1 MYNFILQFL
10 IMTSLAIIVYLV
22 ARATPRIDENI
33 VFSKSKNSFFD
44 NIVHKLPLEKIDLMS
59 SNLLEKL
66 LRRVKIIILKI
77 DNILTKKLGNFKS
90 VSSSQEDL
98 RPNLFEKLDLDKKET
113 EQESKEED
121 GVK

>member
-10 IMTSLAIIVYLV
+10 IMTSLAIIIYLV

-44 NIVHKLPLEKIDLMS
+44 NIAYKLPLEKIDLIS

-98 RPNLFEKLDLDKKET
+98 RPNLFEKLDLDSRET

-121 GVK
+121 SVK

>member
-90 VSSSQEDL
+90 ASSSQEDL